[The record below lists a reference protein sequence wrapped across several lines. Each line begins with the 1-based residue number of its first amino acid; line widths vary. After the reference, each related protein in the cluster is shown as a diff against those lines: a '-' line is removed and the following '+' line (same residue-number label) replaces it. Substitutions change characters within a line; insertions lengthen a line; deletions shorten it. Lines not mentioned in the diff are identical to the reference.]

1 MCDLEVQSHRSLP
14 KRRVHSRWNELDW
27 TRVRQLQPINF
38 VTLTRV
44 TNSASCNWVNL
55 MQVSSATCSVWR
67 LSLRI
72 HVFRT
77 GLQFSSVP
85 PLWILPKSGVS
96 NTKTTDLKINIAE
109 LHILRWSELSR
120 RKLSPTL
127 ATAHH
132 YSCPDNAIGLVA
144 QCDLSEYVKL
154 G

>member
-1 MCDLEVQSHRSLP
+1 MRSGSSKSCVRCRKGAFTADEMNWTGLEFANCSQSTSWRWRAWP
-14 KRRVHSRWNELDW
+14 IARRVTGSTWCRS
-27 TRVRQLQPINF
+27 VRRL
-38 VTLTRV
+38 
-44 TNSASCNWVNL
+44 A
-55 MQVSSATCSVWR
+55 VWR